1 MVALDILMVIAEI
14 AVALAGFSAV
24 VANFSDTWTRAKSML
39 LGNLLA
45 QSGITLF
52 ASLVPLITSQISG
65 GGEEAMRSNWMVSS
79 ACYIF
84 FASLSLIYMVVRQRL
99 THFKSVDIAFCLTF
113 VLAIGAQIYNLY
125 AGAEAWLYLMA
136 LLVNIAYAFISFTL
150 LIRPAFTAEVQG
162 DPH

>member
-1 MVALDILMVIAEI
+1 MVALDILIVIAEI

-79 ACYIF
+79 VCYIF
-84 FASLSLIYMVVRQRL
+84 SAYLSL
-99 THFKSVDIAFCLTF
+99 TN
-113 VLAIGAQIYNLY
+113 VLA
-125 AGAEAWLYLMA
+125 
-136 LLVNIAYAFISFTL
+136 
-150 LIRPAFTAEVQG
+150 
-162 DPH
+162 